1 MFFGTYN
8 HQLDQKG
15 RMRIPAK
22 LRKDLGTRVYVMRG
36 STKCLY
42 IFTEEQFNNV
52 ETALSS
58 LAIFDNAKQDMVR
71 ALLSTSALIEEDG
84 QGRFLLSAELRK
96 LMNIEKDIVFL
107 GAGKKIELW
116 SKEEWDKAQGRIEEA
131 FEQSL
136 SMVTADLGI

>member
-52 ETALSS
+52 ENALSS
-58 LAIFDNAKQDMVR
+58 LALFNNEKQDMVR

-84 QGRFLLSAELRK
+84 QGRFLLSSELRK
-96 LMNIEKDIVFL
+96 LMNIEKDIVFI

-136 SMVTADLGI
+136 SIVTADLGI

>member
-52 ETALSS
+52 ENALSG
-58 LAIFDNAKQDMVR
+58 LALFNNEKQDMVR

-84 QGRFLLSAELRK
+84 QGRFLLSSELRK
-96 LMNIEKDIVFL
+96 LMNIEKDIVFI
-107 GAGKKIELW
+107 GAGRKIELW

-136 SMVTADLGI
+136 SIVTADLGI

>member
-71 ALLSTSALIEEDG
+71 ALLSTSALIEEDC